1 MRGEGIRAMK
11 LNSVVK
17 YRAYKENY
25 PNQRQSS
32 EEISR
37 VSLLIFENVS
47 KGCYRAKFAW
57 LEELDECSAES
68 KQIKDGMFS
77 LFAALRRFSRRDLE
91 ALNKPL
97 ERFYASF
104 LVWVAK
110 YIRVP
115 KNVRDEVEYIFG
127 RTDLLQKGLKG
138 FPQLLASYE
147 EGIAKAAEEFRD
159 EHPDRKKRSYL
170 WSLRLCEWLKAITDR
185 N

>member
-1 MRGEGIRAMK
+1 VSENLDLELHWLFEMWGEIIRAMK
-11 LNSVVK
+11 LNFVVK

-25 PNQRQSS
+25 ANQLQSS

-37 VSLLIFENVS
+37 VTLLNVS
-47 KGCYRAKFAW
+47 KGCYRPELAW
-57 LEELDECSAES
+57 LEELDECSAGS

-97 ERFYASF
+97 ERFYVSF

-115 KNVRDEVEYIFG
+115 KNVRDEIEDELG
-127 RTDLLQKGLKG
+127 WTDLRQKGLNG

-147 EGIAKAAEEFRD
+147 ESIAKAA
-159 EHPDRKKRSYL
+159 
-170 WSLRLCEWLKAITDR
+170 
-185 N
+185 